1 MWERVCV
8 CLLYVLYVQTV
19 YIYIVQRGREA
30 TMTVTRSTRVGLTPV
45 MVAVVV
51 MALMLGIDVGK
62 SATVPSKCEGV
73 KLPALHW
80 PCSSSSSFSGNSVH
94 TAEFSSEL
102 FSAWCRPEC
111 TFQQQQ
117 QQYQQSILP
126 PPSSSNCRLNIKHHP
141 KVVVSWSCYFFQ
153 EAASVWQTES
163 QSLCGAIITAHLSP
177 RWGPLAK

>member
-1 MWERVCV
+1 MLFLPFFRFHCHSLLLLGRVWICERVCV

-80 PCSSSSSFSGNSVH
+80 PCSSSSFSGNSVH

-102 FSAWCRPEC
+102 FFCLMQAWMHFSAAAAAVSAKYSAS
-111 TFQQQQ
+111 TF
-117 QQYQQSILP
+117 
-126 PPSSSNCRLNIKHHP
+126 
-141 KVVVSWSCYFFQ
+141 
-153 EAASVWQTES
+153 
-163 QSLCGAIITAHLSP
+163 
-177 RWGPLAK
+177 